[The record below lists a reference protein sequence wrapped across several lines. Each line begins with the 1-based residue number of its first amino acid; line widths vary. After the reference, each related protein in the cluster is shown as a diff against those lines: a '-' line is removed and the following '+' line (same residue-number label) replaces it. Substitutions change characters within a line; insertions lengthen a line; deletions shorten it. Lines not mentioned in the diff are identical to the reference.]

1 VWETRFLLREEFDI
15 IACFGGTD
23 LDHNFIASTFAPVPA
38 LICIRGMAVP
48 LDIFNSIKYRLPQ
61 IKKII
66 AVSDAIKRVMV
77 ETGWVNPDKI
87 AVVYPGLELDL
98 FHLDIDRAAVRKS
111 LGLAEDAPVVII
123 IDGYFKFTP
132 ENNKGGY
139 FFVKA
144 AEKIIA
150 QKPKARF
157 LIVGGSSV
165 DRFNQ
170 LASPTVKEASI
181 LTQHRNDIPEL
192 LAASDVLVCAS
203 FMEGLGMVCAEALA
217 MKKPVVGTEVG
228 GIPELVRPG
237 QTGILAPPRDGE
249 AIAKA
254 VLDLLDNPEKA
265 REFGENGRKMIEE
278 MCDNRKR
285 VDRIE
290 EIFYEEYEKAI
301 SKRKRK

>member
-1 VWETRFLLREEFDI
+1 M
-15 IACFGGTD
+15 
-23 LDHNFIASTFAPVPA
+23 DHNFIASSLMPVPA

-61 IKKII
+61 VKKII
-66 AVSDAIKRVMV
+66 AVSEAIKRAM
-77 ETGWVNPDKI
+77 EESGWVNPEKI
-87 AVVYPGLELDL
+87 TVVYPGLELDQ
-98 FHLDIDRAAVRKS
+98 FRLDIDRNAVRKS
-111 LGLAEDAPVVII
+111 LGIAEDAPVVII

-150 QKPKARF
+150 QKPEARF

-170 LASPTVKEASI
+170 LASPAVKAATI
-181 LTQHRNDIPEL
+181 LTQHRSDVPEL

-217 MKKPVVGTEVG
+217 MKKPVVG
-228 GIPELVRPG
+228 L
-237 QTGILAPPRDGE
+237 
-249 AIAKA
+249 K
-254 VLDLLDNPEKA
+254 
-265 REFGENGRKMIEE
+265 
-278 MCDNRKR
+278 
-285 VDRIE
+285 
-290 EIFYEEYEKAI
+290 
-301 SKRKRK
+301 